1 MVVNVPGL
9 NEIMRGE
16 QDGGILVP
24 PGDTVALSDALRKL
38 IRDPDLRTEFGNRA
52 RSRTMEFRLNS
63 MIDGYVDLY
72 YSAHER
78 SAQIG
83 GRLLMSQT

>member
-1 MVVNVPGL
+1 MVVANVPGL
-9 NEIMRGE
+9 NEIVRGE

-38 IRDPDLRTEFGNRA
+38 IRDPDLRTELGNRA
-52 RSRTMEFRLNS
+52 RCRATEFQLSS

-72 YSAHER
+72 RNTRAS
-78 SAQIG
+78 SD
-83 GRLLMSQT
+83 